1 MLLFSKLFIM
11 CLGFSLAVFFPRL
24 IFFYFF
30 ALYLLSDKQCL
41 FLMLSPFS
49 PQICLSI
56 LGSAFI
62 YQHFYSPSLRDQSIL
77 CFFHQSFFLSFSFI
91 NLLSFSFPAS
101 LKRVVSYVCLFY
113 FFYLFEFD
121 SLFLSLNFYHP
132 PPPLTPFL
140 KFPANC

>member
-1 MLLFSKLFIM
+1 MFLARCLLSLLFLDDYPCYTHSYYFQSFHII
-11 CLGFSLAVFFPRL
+11 CLCISLAVFFPRL

-77 CFFHQSFFLSFSFI
+77 CFFPPIFFFIFFLSKSSAILISCFI
-91 NLLSFSFPAS
+91 ETSCIICLSF
-101 LKRVVSYVCLFY
+101 LF
-113 FFYLFEFD
+113 
-121 SLFLSLNFYHP
+121 FL
-132 PPPLTPFL
+132 PL
-140 KFPANC
+140 